1 MLKRNIAA
9 NFVGKIWT
17 SAMAVVFIPLYIRFL
32 GVDAYGIIG
41 VFAVLQTAL
50 NLLDLGITPT
60 LSREMARFTGGG
72 HDASSIRNTLRT
84 AECFA
89 VACGV
94 IACSIVFVIAPWLV
108 ESWLKAGA
116 LDTDRT
122 ITAVRVMGVCV
133 GTRLIESIY
142 QSSIMGLQRQ
152 VLSNSLS
159 AGLATLRG
167 GGSVAVL
174 TLIAPTLEAFFAWQA
189 IISVCGVITQGAAT
203 YRLLPQSTSPVR
215 PTIQALHQMRR
226 FAGGMIGMAVL
237 ILLLTNVDK
246 ILLSHLIDLREY
258 GYYTLASTAAA
269 GLWMATAPIG
279 TAYLPQ
285 LTQAH
290 AADRDHE
297 LRSRFHQG
305 AQVISVLAGSAA
317 VTGIVFA
324 DYALLVWTG
333 DRALTEAVTP
343 LMRLLLLGNL
353 FSAMTHMPYYSIL
366 AYGRVKPMLLGNI
379 ASVVI
384 IVPAIF
390 VAVPRY
396 GASGAAVVYCCLQV
410 GYILIA
416 APFIFN
422 RILAGEKKKWYLTDL
437 ALPIGTALLSAIFLR
452 AVVPIEGLN
461 RQSMA
466 TVLIAVGLCCLVCT
480 TLATPTTRGFVNRGP
495 RQFRVRPSEP
505 RTGVAAADELGV
517 RGRGQQP

>member
-9 NFVGKIWT
+9 NFVGKIWS
-17 SAMAVVFIPLYIRFL
+17 SAMALVFIPLYIRYL

-50 NLLDLGITPT
+50 NLLDLGMTPT

-89 VACGV
+89 VACGA
-94 IACSIVFVIAPWLV
+94 IACSLVFLFAPWLV

-116 LDTDRT
+116 LDTDST
-122 ITAVRVMGVCV
+122 ITAVRVMGLCV
-133 GTRLIESIY
+133 GTRFLEGIY

-167 GGSVAVL
+167 GGAVAVIA
-174 TLIAPTLEAFFAWQA
+174 LISPTLEAFFAWQA
-189 IISVCGVITQGAAT
+189 IVSACGVIAQGAAT
-203 YRLLPQSTSPVR
+203 YRLLPPSHSPVR
-215 PTIQALHQMRR
+215 PTMQALRQMRR
-226 FAGGMIGMAVL
+226 FAGGMMGMAIL

-246 ILLSHLIDLREY
+246 ILLSHLVDLREY
-258 GYYTLASTAAA
+258 GYYTLAATVAS

-285 LTQAH
+285 LTRLH

-297 LRSRFHQG
+297 LRSQFHQG
-305 AQVISVLAGSAA
+305 AQIISVLGGSTSI
-317 VTGIVFA
+317 TGIVFA
-324 DYALLVWTG
+324 DHALLVWTG
-333 DRALTEAVTP
+333 DKALTEAVTP

-353 FSAMTHMPYYSIL
+353 FSAFTQMPYYSQL

-379 ASVVI
+379 ASVLI

-396 GASGAAVVYCCLQV
+396 GASGAAAVYCCLQV

-416 APFIFN
+416 APFIFD
-422 RILAGEKKKWYLTDL
+422 RILAGEKKRWYLTDL
-437 ALPIGTALLSAIFLR
+437 ALPIGTALLAALLLR
-452 AVVPIEGLN
+452 SVVPIEGLS
-461 RQSMA
+461 RSGMA
-466 TVLIAVGLCCLVCT
+466 SVVVTMGLCCLACT
-480 TLATPTTRGFVNRGP
+480 TLATPTTRGFVNRQLGRLRVWASQP
-495 RQFRVRPSEP
+495 RI
-505 RTGVAAADELGV
+505 
-517 RGRGQQP
+517 